1 MGGRRGTR
9 TLDPFLVRAERG
21 TNECPITSQYVAPA
35 RGSANV
41 STRRDTSTAHKLR
54 TPGLVGR
61 SKRFSDRMG
70 WRIHEVKSVDQ

>member
-54 TPGLVGR
+54 THQAWSAALNGSVIGWVGASTR
-61 SKRFSDRMG
+61 
-70 WRIHEVKSVDQ
+70 